1 MKRLLIAFALLLVP
15 SLASAAFGIVINSAG
30 VSGAPLSVS
39 TAALLLA
46 RNTARWQWCIEP
58 ETVAIRIEV
67 STGGG
72 APGTAPSSTVGF
84 YIPAGAV
91 YCERIGNQSNG
102 NIGSPL
108 GEVDA
113 ASTGGAT
120 NVDTWE
126 EIGSSP

>member
-1 MKRLLIAFALLLVP
+1 MKRILIAFALFLIP
-15 SLASAAFGIVINSAG
+15 ALAFAASGIIINSAG
-30 VSGAPLSVS
+30 TSGAPLSVS

-46 RNTARWQWCIEP
+46 RNTARYQWCIEP

-72 APGTAPSSTVGF
+72 APATAPSSTVGF
-84 YIPAGAV
+84 YIPAGSV
-91 YCERIGNQSNG
+91 LCERLGNQANG
-102 NIGSPL
+102 GIGSPL

-120 NVDTWE
+120 NVSTWE
-126 EIGSSP
+126 EVGAP